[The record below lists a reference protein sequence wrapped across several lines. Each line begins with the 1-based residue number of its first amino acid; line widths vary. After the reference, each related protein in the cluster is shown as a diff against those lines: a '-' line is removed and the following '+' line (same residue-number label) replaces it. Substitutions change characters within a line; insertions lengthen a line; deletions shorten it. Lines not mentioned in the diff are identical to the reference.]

1 MSRKQRVW
9 KKNFCFAVSPR
20 RRKVFFRSHQ
30 IKARDFIW
38 EKAKVSQLQQK
49 LLVYKVEQIPQSQEV
64 VVWFEEELEGNAPRE
79 LTNLIIENGASI
91 GAVFAGDEKD
101 GYRYVIGSKS
111 CDTRIFS
118 KRLNEKFGGRGGG
131 KPEMVQGS
139 LAGREEEIRKEV
151 ELCSKE
157 VLDSGFGD

>member
-1 MSRKQRVW
+1 MLSAPEEEVFSEVTRLKQEI
-9 KKNFCFAVSPR
+9 S
-20 RRKVFFRSHQ
+20 SG
-30 IKARDFIW
+30 
-38 EKAKVSQLQQK
+38 KAKVSQLQQK